1 MLKQAWANIK
11 NKTEERESWLV
22 GGRGAGQPVG
32 YSQSRATNL
41 KCEILIPQLEE
52 SSSNNNGDDSE
63 NVT

>member
-11 NKTEERESWLV
+11 NKTLERESWLV
-22 GGRGAGQPVG
+22 GGRGAGQPVA

-41 KCEILIPQLEE
+41 KSEILIPQLEE